1 MTASGRAS
9 PRRPAIVVGGAVD
22 RTDVESLCNSARRLA
37 ETAPDGP
44 LDVDVGALARSDLG
58 VVDGL
63 ARIALAARRAG
74 RSVRVIGA
82 TPDLRE
88 LLALS
93 GLTRAVPC
101 AAAPS
106 PGVSSRRSVET
117 GR

>member
-1 MTASGRAS
+1 LTASGRAS
-9 PRRPAIVVGGAVD
+9 TRVLAILVGGAFEP
-22 RTDVESLCNSARRLA
+22 TDVESLCAAACLLA
-37 ETAPDGP
+37 ATLPDGP
-44 LDVDVGALARSDLG
+44 LDLDVAGLVRSDLEA
-58 VVDGL
+58 VDRL

-82 TPDLRE
+82 TTELRE

-101 AAAPS
+101 AGAPS
-106 PGVSSRRSVET
+106 PGRSIEA

>member
-1 MTASGRAS
+1 ML
-9 PRRPAIVVGGAVD
+9 AIVVGGAFEP
-22 RTDVESLCNSARRLA
+22 TDVESLCAAACLLA
-37 ETAPDGP
+37 ATLPDGP
-44 LDVDVGALARSDLG
+44 LEAVDR
-58 VVDGL
+58 L

-82 TPDLRE
+82 TTELRE

-101 AAAPS
+101 AGAPS
-106 PGVSSRRSVET
+106 PGRSIEA

>member
-9 PRRPAIVVGGAVD
+9 PRPPSIVI
-22 RTDVESLCNSARRLA
+22 DVR
-37 ETAPDGP
+37 
-44 LDVDVGALARSDLG
+44 ALARSDLG

-74 RSVRVIGA
+74 RSVRVVGA
-82 TPDLRE
+82 TPELRE

-106 PGVSSRRSVET
+106 PDVSSERSVEA
-117 GR
+117 RR